1 MRAEGGETE
10 EQQDEGL
17 GFWQKR
23 AHGRAGVFERDDK
36 STPLGWRKEISLP
49 FPGGRRWLFRGPQE
63 CKEVRFHSSEYYS
76 IANSDHHN
84 GKELDLGRQTV
95 KVGNFIYFL

>member
-1 MRAEGGETE
+1 MRAEGEETE

-23 AHGRAGVFERDDK
+23 EHGRAGVFERDDK

-63 CKEVRFHSSEYYS
+63 CKKFGFTLQSTTLLQ
-76 IANSDHHN
+76 ILIIIT
-84 GKELDLGRQTV
+84 GKSWT
-95 KVGNFIYFL
+95 